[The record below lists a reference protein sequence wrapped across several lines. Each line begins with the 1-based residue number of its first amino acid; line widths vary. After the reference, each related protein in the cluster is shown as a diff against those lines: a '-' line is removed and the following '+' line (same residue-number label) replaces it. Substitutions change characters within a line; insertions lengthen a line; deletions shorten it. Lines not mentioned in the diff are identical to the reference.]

1 MVQGHGFDAPLGSL
15 PHRRSHT
22 GDWGSVS
29 LGSVPTLS
37 TQQGTPEGA
46 MGGARGRGILGPE
59 PQDSHRKRTA
69 AVGTASAG
77 PGRNGRLSMPQ
88 VRSTLR
94 SPTDSRGDS
103 LPDTSMH
110 LSHAHPPQRHSDLG
124 TRRDPRG
131 QQREH
136 GQERGVPVGTER
148 KPRYQPRACADPGSV
163 APGLPPRAWSPS
175 LWVADLPCLL
185 KPTSWTASWERARSS
200 LTPRDHIL
208 DRTGDPVPRT
218 GE

>member
-110 LSHAHPPQRHSDLG
+110 LSHAHPPPTSQRSWHPQGPQRTAERTRTG
-124 TRRDPRG
+124 TRCAGGDRKETKVPAQSLCRPRKCG
-131 QQREH
+131 PRSATT
-136 GQERGVPVGTER
+136 GVVTFSVGGRPALSAQT
-148 KPRYQPRACADPGSV
+148 
-163 APGLPPRAWSPS
+163 
-175 LWVADLPCLL
+175 
-185 KPTSWTASWERARSS
+185 
-200 LTPRDHIL
+200 HIL
-208 DRTGDPVPRT
+208 DRLL
-218 GE
+218 GEGALLTDTQGPHIG